1 MGAEDFLNNL
11 MEQYSE
17 ENAEFV
23 SVADVDEYGNV
34 VFSNGVVEDRPQLL
48 DIIDV
53 VELTDGDFYEPDGLE
68 VVDEVHDW
76 SPEMVQHAINLIRPE
91 VEE

>member
-1 MGAEDFLNNL
+1 VSAEDFLNNL

-17 ENAEFV
+17 ENEEFV

-34 VFSNGVVEDRPQLL
+34 VFSNSVVEDRPALVSVA
-48 DIIDV
+48 DIS
-53 VELTDGDFYEPDGLE
+53 E
-68 VVDEVHDW
+68 
-76 SPEMVQHAINLIRPE
+76 PE

>member
-1 MGAEDFLNNL
+1 MSAEDFLNNL

-23 SVADVDEYGNV
+23 SVADVDDYGNV
-34 VFSNGVVEDRPQLL
+34 VFSNSIVESA
-48 DIIDV
+48 
-53 VELTDGDFYEPDGLE
+53 
-68 VVDEVHDW
+68 
-76 SPEMVQHAINLIRPE
+76 SPEMVQHAINLIQPE